1 MFSQKLGETLANFA
15 RMRGLPVYRAAGVWW
30 TPFSHGSR
38 FLMTVPEQL
47 TVDRDEEEIGRL
59 LWSQRMVAARYP
71 TMARRGM
78 ESGYY
83 RWPRQE
89 DFDLTH
95 LDRKLRNSVRRGLE
109 QCQLRELEPRELRE
123 LGLDLNRET
132 MERQGRFNPEF
143 GEDARW
149 QRFVAAVERSEGMSI
164 TGAFVEG
171 ELAGY
176 SIECRADGWWY
187 ALYQSSRVSR
197 LKSFPNHALDYFSLE
212 RAAKDPTVQ
221 GILNSPFP
229 LRTNP
234 GLHDYKTKFGYQV
247 VPYRLVI
254 QLNPVAEGLVNSTPV
269 RAGLRLAHELMPDNQ
284 RVQQAARFWGGF
296 PVTPAEPGAPVEN
309 MVTQPRP
316 GCVAVTSSVAFT
328 RESAQAT
335 RAGSMSPV

>member
-1 MFSQKLGETLANFA
+1 MLTQKPGETLANFA
-15 RMRGLPVYRAAGVWW
+15 RMRGLPVYRAAGAWW
-30 TPFSHGSR
+30 TPFRHESR
-38 FLMTVPEQL
+38 FLMTVPEQI
-47 TVDRDEEEIGRL
+47 TVDRDEEEIARL
-59 LWSQRMVAARYP
+59 LWKERMVAARYP

-89 DFDLTH
+89 AFDLTH

-109 QCQLRELEPRELRE
+109 QCQLHELEPRELRE
-123 LGLDLNRET
+123 WGLDLNRET

-143 GEDARW
+143 GEAARW
-149 QRFVAAVERSEGMSI
+149 QRFVEAVERTEGMSI

-187 ALYQSSRVSR
+187 ALYQNSRVSR
-197 LKSFPNHALDYFSLE
+197 LKSFPNHALDYFSIE
-212 RAAKDPTVQ
+212 RAAKDDSVK

-229 LRTNP
+229 LSPNA

-247 VPYRLVI
+247 APYRLAI

-269 RAGLRLAHELMPDNQ
+269 RAGLRLAHEWMPDN
-284 RVQQAARFWGGF
+284 RRLQQAARFWGGF
-296 PVTPAEPGAPVEN
+296 HVTSAVPGATVEST
-309 MVTQPRP
+309 VDSAT
-316 GCVAVTSSVAFT
+316 AVDC
-328 RESAQAT
+328 
-335 RAGSMSPV
+335 